1 MTRAS
6 DDFMTVD
13 YSKKNLQNASFA
25 NENLVNTSFMGSDLR
40 GANFSYADL
49 TGADLTKVKTGI
61 TPKNTVIIFVLAIVI
76 SMASSYGAML
86 AGNTIQD
93 MIRSEDLKVKASGFA
108 SILVMLGFII
118 YYYLKGGLIVFKHL
132 LLPAISVALLL
143 GAIAYFSGIGTG
155 KGMFFLVGTL
165 IMVVIMVVIGTLA
178 RALAGMLSYTI
189 IFILVAS
196 AGSIFGASIGGG
208 ISTTI
213 LALSCVFI
221 SKKALS
227 GASGFGGI
235 RKIASSI
242 TRKLGTSF
250 RNANLTRA
258 DFRGSTIY
266 NADFTGADLS
276 LVNWAD
282 SKKENCTP

>member
-1 MTRAS
+1 MSRIS

-25 NENLVNTSFMGSDLR
+25 NEKLVDTSFMGSDLR
-40 GANFSYADL
+40 GADFSNADL

-61 TPKNTVIIFVLAIVI
+61 TPVNTAIIFIVAVVI

-86 AGNTIQD
+86 AGSTIQD
-93 MIRSEDLKVKASGFA
+93 LIKSEEINIKASGYA
-108 SILVMLGFII
+108 SIIVILGFIV
-118 YYYLKGGLIVFKHL
+118 YYYLKGGLLVIKHL
-132 LLPAISVALLL
+132 LLPTISLALLT
-143 GAIAYFSGIGTG
+143 GIIAYYSGIGTG

-165 IMVVIMVVIGTLA
+165 LMVVIMVVIGTLA

-221 SKKALS
+221 SKRALS
-227 GASGFGGI
+227 ETKGFGGI
-235 RKIASSI
+235 RKIASLLTS
-242 TRKLGTSF
+242 KWGTSF
-250 RNANLTRA
+250 RNANLTNA
-258 DFRGSTIY
+258 DFRGSLIY

-276 LVNWAD
+276 LINWAD
-282 SKKENCTP
+282 AKKENCTP